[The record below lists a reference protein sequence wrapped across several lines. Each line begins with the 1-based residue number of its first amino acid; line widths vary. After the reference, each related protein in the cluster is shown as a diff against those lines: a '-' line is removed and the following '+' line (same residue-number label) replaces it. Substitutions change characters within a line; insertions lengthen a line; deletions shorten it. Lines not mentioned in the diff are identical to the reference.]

1 MLQNSRRYDESLE
14 VFSEPSVALIDYD
27 LDPQGRLSVS
37 GETKDLYRYIDC
49 TGMAEALFEFVQV
62 TIEKELPSEI
72 KFLRQYDQARVLMQQ
87 VVDLPNRH
95 ADLLIRLV
103 RQNAGHLSKG
113 KRKLSE
119 FEALTDDEVTSLENA
134 VSEAFAD

>member
-14 VFSEPSVALIDYD
+14 VFSEPSLDLIDYD
-27 LDPQGRLSVS
+27 LDQQGRLSVS
-37 GETKDLYRYIDC
+37 GDTKDLYRYVDC
-49 TGMAEALFEFVQV
+49 TQMAEALFEFVEV
-62 TIEKELPSEI
+62 TVEKELPSEI
-72 KFLRQYDQARVLMQQ
+72 KFLRQYDKARALMQQ

-103 RQNAGHLSKG
+103 RQNAGRLSKG

-119 FEALTDDEVTSLENA
+119 FERLTDDELTSLEDA
-134 VSEAFAD
+134 ISQAFAD